1 MCDLEKFGDIMDKFL
16 EDNHIQMMV
25 EMPEG
30 TIEPTVVTNTN
41 LGPVVEFYILLQATK
56 TVFSDFR
63 DMLKED
69 MTEDFIDKL
78 FEMLK
83 AEILGINEEGEN
95 G

>member
-1 MCDLEKFGDIMDKFL
+1 MLDLEKFGDIMDKFL
-16 EDNHIQMMV
+16 EDNHIQMIV

-56 TVFSDFR
+56 TVFSHFR

-83 AEILGINEEGEN
+83 AEILGINEEDKN